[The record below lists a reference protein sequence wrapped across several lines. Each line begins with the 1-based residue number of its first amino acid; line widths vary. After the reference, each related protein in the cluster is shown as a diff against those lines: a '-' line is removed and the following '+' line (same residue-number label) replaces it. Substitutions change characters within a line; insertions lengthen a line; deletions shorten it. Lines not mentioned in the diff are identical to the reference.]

1 MKKIVPEY
9 SFSEAQL
16 NSISALAKETG
27 LTEQITR
34 ILYARG
40 VDTAQKINRFMHPSE
55 KNFLS
60 PFLMKGMREAVE
72 LITRARD
79 EGWTV
84 AVFGDY
90 DADGICASA
99 IMYYALRD
107 FGIDAHVYI
116 PERADGYGLS
126 EEAIDRIFEEC
137 NPELFITVDCGI
149 SCAKEAQYIY
159 ELGSD
164 VIVTDHH
171 ELPEVL
177 PDCIVINP
185 KLEDDYPYDNL
196 CGAGVAFKVACA
208 LLGEAAYKYLD
219 FATLATVA
227 DSVPLLGENR
237 DIVTEGL
244 KLFNTKMRSC
254 FSMLIGKT
262 YDGITAQTLAFNVA
276 PRVNAA
282 GRMGDS
288 QAAFR
293 LFVSENEGEIYDLAT
308 KLCLYNT
315 ERQKCCDELYLSAK
329 KKLLE
334 KGAYGNV
341 IMLSDDSWNT
351 GFVGIVAAR
360 IAEEYNRPTLLFVHH
375 GEMLKGSARSI
386 DSVNIFNALKN
397 CSQYIEE
404 FGGHAQ
410 AAGVNIRFDKFDEL
424 ERALNEEIGNT
435 YTPEDFEQT
444 IPICEEIAAPFP
456 EKFARELVKMEPY
469 GVGHRK
475 PLFSISAGACTA
487 RTVKA
492 MSPHLSVKSEFIELM
507 YFSGAKNL
515 KIIESDVQKHFV
527 FEINLSRFKGREY
540 IKGYVKDL
548 LYDGRTGRET
558 AESIFANEIAR
569 IGSEDVGVEKIELS
583 TAAVKELIAAKKE
596 ECAYGLCLIAS
607 DRRTLRFYEGLEGFG
622 CDLFYPSSRNL
633 ANELI
638 ISPSADA
645 DLSGYRD
652 IVFLDNP
659 ADCNIFSLAGRQVF
673 VNREICGYKMM
684 EKLDVRRESLLDI
697 YSSLRREVNS
707 LNGNNAEELALAC
720 DGLGYDRKQFIFAL
734 RVFEELGLVAFA
746 DGRLIVYRGVKADL
760 FDSPVYRRVCGLQE
774 INLLNG

>member
-16 NSISALAKETG
+16 NSISALAQETG

-107 FGIDAHVYI
+107 FGIDAHVYV
-116 PERADGYGLS
+116 PERVDGYGLS
-126 EEAIDRIFEEC
+126 QEAIDRIFEEC

-208 LLGEAAYKYLD
+208 LLGEAAYQYLD

-244 KLFNTKMRSC
+244 KLFNTKIRPC

-315 ERQKCCDELYLSAK
+315 ERQKCCDELYTSAK

-341 IMLSDDSWNT
+341 IMLSDESWNT

-386 DSVNIFNALKN
+386 ESVNIFNALKN
-397 CSQYIEE
+397 CAEHIEE

-444 IPICEEIAAPFP
+444 IPVSEEIDAPFP

-487 RTVKA
+487 RAVKA
-492 MSPHLSVKSEFIELM
+492 MSPHLSVKSDFIELM

-515 KIIESDVQKHFV
+515 KIIESDVQKHFI

-558 AESIFANEIAR
+558 VESIFANEVAR

-583 TAAVKELIAAKKE
+583 TAAIKELIEAKKE

-607 DRRTLRFYEGLEGFG
+607 DRRTLQFYEGLEGLG

-633 ANELI
+633 SNELI

-659 ADCNIFSLAGRQVF
+659 ADCNILSLAGRQVF
-673 VNREICGYKMM
+673 INREICGYKMM
-684 EKLDVRRESLLDI
+684 EKLDVRRESLLEI

-707 LNGNNAEELALAC
+707 LYGCNAEELAFAC
-720 DGLGYDRKQFIFAL
+720 DSLGYDTKQFIFAL

-746 DGRLIVYRGVKADL
+746 DGRLTVYRGVKADL
-760 FDSPVYRRVCGLQE
+760 FDSPVYRRVCALQE
-774 INLLNG
+774 VNSLG

>member
-40 VDTAQKINRFMHPSE
+40 VDTVQKINRFMHPSE

-60 PFLMKGMREAVE
+60 PFLMRGMSEAVE

-315 ERQKCCDELYLSAK
+315 ERQKCCDELYTSAK

-375 GEMLKGSARSI
+375 GDMLKGSARSI
-386 DSVNIFNALKN
+386 ESVNIFNALKN

-410 AAGVNIRFDKFDEL
+410 AAGVNICFDQFDEL
-424 ERALNEEIGNT
+424 ERALNEEIGAT

-444 IPICEEIAAPFP
+444 IPICEEIDAPFP

-507 YFSGAKNL
+507 YFSGVKNL
-515 KIIESDVQKHFV
+515 KIIESDVQKHFI

-548 LYDGRTGRET
+548 LYDGRTGKET

-569 IGSEDVGVEKIELS
+569 IGSEDAGVEKIELS

-607 DRRTLRFYEGLEGFG
+607 DRRTLKFYEGLEGFG

-633 ANELI
+633 SNELI

-720 DGLGYDRKQFIFAL
+720 DALGYDTKQFIFAL

-774 INLLNG
+774 INSLG

>member
-9 SFSEAQL
+9 SFSEEQL
-16 NSISALAKETG
+16 NKIAVLAEETG

-40 VDTAQKINRFMHPSE
+40 VDDREKINKFMSPSA

-60 PFLMKGMREAVE
+60 PFLMQGMKEAVE
-72 LITRARD
+72 LIMQARD
-79 EGWTV
+79 EGRTV

-99 IMYYALRD
+99 IMYHALKD
-107 FGIDAHVYI
+107 FGVDAHIYV
-116 PERADGYGLS
+116 PERSDGYGLS
-126 EEAIDRIFEEC
+126 EEAIDRIFEDC

-185 KLEDDYPYDNL
+185 KLKDDYPYDNL

-208 LLGEAAYKYLD
+208 LLGERAYQYLD

-227 DSVPLLGENR
+227 DSVPLVDENR

-244 KLFNTKMRSC
+244 KLFNGNLRPC
-254 FSMLIGKT
+254 FSILLGKN
-262 YDGITAQTLAFNVA
+262 YDGVTAQTLAFTLA

-282 GRMGDS
+282 GRMGD
-288 QAAFR
+288 AWTAFQ
-293 LFVSENEGEIYDLAT
+293 LFISKDEGEIYDLST
-308 KLCLYNT
+308 KLCMYNT

-341 IMLSDDSWNT
+341 IMLSDESWNA

-360 IAEEYNRPTLLFVHH
+360 IAEEYNRPTLLFVHN

-386 DSVNIFNALKN
+386 ESVNIFTALKN

-410 AAGVNIRFDKFDEL
+410 AAGINIRFDKFDEL
-424 ERALNEEIGNT
+424 ESALNEEIGKT
-435 YTPEDFEQT
+435 YTATDFEQT
-444 IPICEEIAAPFP
+444 LPVSEEITSPIS
-456 EKFARELVKMEPY
+456 EKFVRELAKMEPY

-475 PLFSISAGACTA
+475 PLFSLSVGACTA
-487 RTVKA
+487 RPVKD
-492 MSPHLSVKSEFIELM
+492 MSPHLTVKSEFIDLM

-515 KIIESDVQKHFV
+515 KIIESDVKKYFV
-527 FEINLSRFKGREY
+527 FEITLSKYRGRQTV
-540 IKGYVKDL
+540 KGYVKDL
-548 LYDGRTGRET
+548 LYDGRTGRGT
-558 AESIFANEIAR
+558 AERIFANAIAR
-569 IGSEDVGVEKIELS
+569 SCGQDIEVENFALS
-583 TAAVKELIAAKKE
+583 TAAVQELIAAKRE

-607 DRRTLRFYEGLEGFG
+607 DRRTLKFYEGLEGLG

-633 ANELI
+633 SNQVI
-638 ISPSADA
+638 VSPAADA
-645 DLSGYRD
+645 DLSGFRD
-652 IVFLDNP
+652 FVFLDTPSDYNLS
-659 ADCNIFSLAGRQVF
+659 AIAGRQVF
-673 VNREICGYKMM
+673 VNREICGYKML
-684 EKLDVRRESLLDI
+684 ESLDVRRESLLEI
-697 YSSLRREVNS
+697 YSALRRSVNT
-707 LNGNNAEELALAC
+707 LCGQTAEELTFAC
-720 DGLGYDRKQFIFAL
+720 DGLGFDRRQFIFAL
-734 RVFEELGLVAFA
+734 HVFEELELVSFSG
-746 DGRLIVYRGVKADL
+746 GRLVVYRGAKADL
-760 FDSPVYRRVCGLQE
+760 NDSPIYKRVCALQNSE
-774 INLLNG
+774 A

>member
-1 MKKIVPEY
+1 MKKIIPEY
-9 SFSEAQL
+9 SFSAEQL
-16 NSISALAKETG
+16 HSISVLAKETG
-27 LTEQITR
+27 LTEEIVR

-40 VDTAQKINRFMHPSE
+40 VDDGKKIQTFMNPSA

-60 PFLMKGMREAVE
+60 PFLMKGMKEAVE
-72 LITRARD
+72 LITQARE
-79 EGWTV
+79 EGRTV

-99 IMYYALRD
+99 IMYHALRD
-107 FGIDAHVYI
+107 FGIDAHVYV

-126 EEAIDRIFEEC
+126 EEAVDRIFEDC

-177 PDCIVINP
+177 PDCIIVNP

-196 CGAGVAFKVACA
+196 CGAGVAFKLACA
-208 LLGEAAYKYLD
+208 LLGEGAYPYLD

-244 KLFNTKMRSC
+244 KLFNTRIRPC
-254 FSMLIGKT
+254 FAPLVGKT
-262 YDGITAQTLAFNVA
+262 YDGVTAQTLAFTVA

-282 GRMGDS
+282 GRMGDA

-293 LFVSENEGEIYDLAT
+293 LFTSTDENEIYDLST
-308 KLCLYNT
+308 KLSLYNV

-341 IMLSDDSWNT
+341 IMLSDESWNA

-386 DSVNIFNALKN
+386 ESVNIFNALKA
-397 CSQYIEE
+397 CGGHIEE

-410 AAGVNIRFDKFDEL
+410 AAGINIRTDKFEAL
-424 ERALNEEIGNT
+424 EKALNEEIGNS
-435 YTPEDFEQT
+435 YTPQDFEQ
-444 IPICEEIAAPFP
+444 ILPIAEEITSSVS
-456 EKFARELVKMEPY
+456 EKFAEELAKMEPY

-475 PLFSISAGACTA
+475 PLFSITAGVCTA
-487 RTVKA
+487 RPMKE
-492 MSPHLSVKSEFIELM
+492 MSPHLSVRSDFIDLT
-507 YFSGAKNL
+507 YFSGLKNL
-515 KIIESDVQKHFV
+515 KIIESDVKKHFV
-527 FEINLSRFKGREY
+527 FEIALSKFRGRKY
-540 IKGYVKDL
+540 VKGYVKEL
-548 LYDGRTGRET
+548 LYDGRTGRGT
-558 AESIFANEIAR
+558 ADSIFANAISRGGEQEIPVKQ
-569 IGSEDVGVEKIELS
+569 ETL
-583 TAAVKELIAAKKE
+583 TTQAVRELIAQKQA

-607 DRRTLRFYEGLEGFG
+607 DRRTLKFYEGLEGFG

-633 ANELI
+633 SNQLI
-638 ISPSADA
+638 VSPSADA
-645 DLSGYRD
+645 DLSGFRD
-652 IVFLDNP
+652 FVFLDTP
-659 ADCNIFSLAGRQVF
+659 SDYNIAALAGRQVF

-684 EKLDVRRESLLDI
+684 EGLDVNRESLLSV
-697 YSSLRREVNS
+697 YAALRQEVNN
-707 LNGNNAEELALAC
+707 LYGNTAEELASSC
-720 DGLGYDRKQFIFAL
+720 DGLGFDKRQFIFAL
-734 RVFEELGLVAFA
+734 RVFEELGLVSFA
-746 DGRLIVYRGVKADL
+746 GGKLTVYRGVKAEL
-760 FDSPVYRRVCGLQE
+760 SDSPIYRMVQALQ
-774 INLLNG
+774 NA